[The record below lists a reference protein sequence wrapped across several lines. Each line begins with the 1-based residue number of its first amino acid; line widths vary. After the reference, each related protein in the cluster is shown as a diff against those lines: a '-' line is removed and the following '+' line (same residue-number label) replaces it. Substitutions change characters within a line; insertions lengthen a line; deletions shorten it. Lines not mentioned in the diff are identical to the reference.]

1 MGRFNRALALL
12 AVATVVVTIAG
23 AVWLVG
29 DGFGLAGEVEVRY
42 VQGPLGPPGPA
53 GPQGERGATGA
64 TGGQG
69 ATGAAGQDI
78 VVEKEVPVVVVK
90 EVVVE
95 KVIVVEVPVTVHRHV
110 STRCTGGPAAWI
122 MERYASNDGVRWTA
136 DGSHLLLTY
145 NAEVWAVTADG
156 SRLWRL
162 VQAWRELVPGDGY
175 PIGWMT
181 SFDVTRD
188 GKQVIYASCA
198 FLPDVP
204 RARLAQ
210 LDQYDFDYELAV
222 VGLDGKAPWR
232 LTRHLE
238 FDNYPAW
245 SPDGARVAFVSD
257 RHMTEAEKRRGN
269 WPPPS
274 LYTMTADG
282 TDIRRLAT
290 DLGVALQP
298 PAWSPDG
305 RTIAVAARLVPKA
318 DHALYVVQADGSGF
332 VRLADAVSGGS
343 WSPDGTRLAF
353 AQPFGAEI
361 ELYTIAADGSD
372 AQRVTTIFGWQRGS
386 GVPDARQAW
395 IPTLA
400 WSPDGSKLLYSC
412 GYRQFCV
419 VTLDGEPV
427 GATVTLRGQPVGES
441 PLLGSQAAWSPDGAR
456 IAVTSLPKPRI
467 YNGIILYTA
476 APDGS
481 DRQTLAWRGVGLVAA
496 QARAEDLAASQA
508 ACTAGY
514 VVPAPDINPGLVR
527 DCETLLAARE
537 ALFGRLLVNWGSDS
551 PLARWEGVT
560 VAGAPPRVTGLDL
573 RDKNLGFS
581 LSQTHGGLS
590 LGSPGHGGT
599 IPVELAALERL
610 QHLDLSHNTL
620 NGPIPAELENLTHLK
635 ALRLHNHWHL
645 TGCIPMGL
653 KRVPDN
659 DLAELGLPDCEAG
672 S

>member
-1 MGRFNRALALL
+1 MGRFNRALAPLV
-12 AVATVVVTIAG
+12 VATVVIATAG
-23 AVWLVG
+23 AVWLTTG
-29 DGFGLAGEVEVRY
+29 GFGLGGEVEVRY
-42 VQGPLGPPGPA
+42 VQGPTGPPGPA

-64 TGGQG
+64 TGAQG

-78 VVEKEVPVVVVK
+78 VIEKEVPVVVVK
-90 EVVVE
+90 EVV
-95 KVIVVEVPVTVHRHV
+95 KNVVVVKEVKVTVSSHF
-110 STRCTGGPAAWI
+110 STPCTGGPAAQDMRW
-122 MERYASNDGVRWTA
+122 YASNDGVRWAA

-145 NAEVWAVTADG
+145 NAEVWAVTSDG

-162 VQAWRELVPGDGY
+162 AQAWRESAPGDGY

-188 GKQVIYASCA
+188 GKQVIFASCA
-198 FLPDVP
+198 YLPDVP

-210 LDQYDFDYELAV
+210 LDEYDFDYELAV

-245 SPDGARVAFVSD
+245 SPDGTRVAFVSD
-257 RHMTEAEKRRGN
+257 RHVTDAEKRTGN
-269 WPPPS
+269 RPPPG

-290 DLGVALQP
+290 GLGVALQP

-305 RTIAVAARLVPKA
+305 RSLAVTGWRSEDEARG
-318 DHALYVVQADGSGF
+318 LYVVQADGRGI

-353 AQPFGAEI
+353 ADAEDAGVA
-361 ELYTIAADGSD
+361 LYTIAADGTD
-372 AQRVTTIFGWQRGS
+372 TRRVTIIFGWQRWAEVADPG
-386 GVPDARQAW
+386 GPW
-395 IPTLA
+395 IHTIA

-412 GYRQFCV
+412 RAGQFCV

-427 GATVTLRGQPVGES
+427 GEA
-441 PLLGSQAAWSPDGAR
+441 PLIGDRAAWSPDGAR
-456 IAVTSLPKPRI
+456 IAVTSLPKPRV

-496 QARAEDLAASQA
+496 QARAEDLAVSRA

-514 VVPAPDINPGLVR
+514 VVPAPDVNPGLVR
-527 DCETLLAARE
+527 DCETLLAARAE
-537 ALFGRLLVNWGSDS
+537 LFGRLLVNWGSDS

-573 RDKNLGFS
+573 RARDLGFN
-581 LSQTHGGLS
+581 LLETRGGLT

-599 IPVELAALERL
+599 IPVELGALERL
-610 QHLDLSHNTL
+610 QHLDLSQNTL
-620 NGPIPAELENLTHLK
+620 NGPIPAELENLSHLK
-635 ALRLHNHWHL
+635 ELRLHNHWHL
-645 TGCIPMGL
+645 TGCIPVGL

-659 DLAELGLPDCEAG
+659 DLAELGLPYCEAG